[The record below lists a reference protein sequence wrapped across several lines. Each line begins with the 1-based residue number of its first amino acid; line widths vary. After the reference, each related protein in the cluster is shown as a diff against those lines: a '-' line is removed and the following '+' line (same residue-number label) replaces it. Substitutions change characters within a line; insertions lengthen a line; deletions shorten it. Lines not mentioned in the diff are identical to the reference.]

1 RYIDAAVALAK
12 RRNPASDPSVYD
24 FLRDVLLL
32 EPAPEVG
39 DAERAERCRFA
50 MKFQQLTGP
59 VMAKGV
65 EDTAFYIYNRLVSLN
80 EVGGDPAIFGV
91 GPDLFHR
98 HNAGRRRR
106 WPHELLASSTHD
118 TKRSEDVRA
127 RIDVLSEMPRDWR
140 AALNRWTRLNRRHHG
155 RVEGASAPARND
167 EYLFYQTLLG
177 AWPFDAARPDAEFVD
192 RIDAFMLKAVR
203 EAQVHTSWINPNE
216 AYEAALAAFV
226 RGVLGDGQDAFFDDF
241 AGLRQTVAHLGAF
254 NALAQQLLKLTAPG
268 VPDIYQGT
276 ELWDFSLVDPDNR
289 RPVDYAVRS
298 RLLKALRRRKPSP
311 ALTTELIEKKADGR
325 IKLYLTDRALSCRAD
340 APDLFRD
347 GDYRPLHATGLRQ
360 DHVVAFARR
369 LGERE
374 IVVAVPRL
382 VARLVRPPDARVGEA
397 AWGDDTLLVPDA
409 GAGVRYRDRFTGEL
423 VTARSG
429 PDGAVLALADIFAAF
444 PAALL
449 ERLDAADG
457 AADAGEPA

>member
-1 RYIDAAVALAK
+1 
-12 RRNPASDPSVYD
+12 
-24 FLRDVLLL
+24 
-32 EPAPEVG
+32 
-39 DAERAERCRFA
+39 RFA
-50 MKFQQLTGP
+50 IKFQQFTGP

-65 EDTAFYIYNRLVSLN
+65 SDTAFYIDNLLISLN

-98 HNAGRRRR
+98 HNASHRRR

-127 RIDVLSEMPRDWR
+127 RIDVLSETPRDWQ
-140 AALNRWTRLNRRHHG
+140 AALNRWTRLNRRH
-155 RVEGASAPARND
+155 RSRADGASAPARND

-177 AWPFDAARPDAEFVD
+177 AWPFDAARPDTDFVD
-192 RIDAFMLKAVR
+192 RIDAFMRKAVR

-216 AYEAALAAFV
+216 AYEAALHAFV

-241 AGLRQTVAHLGAF
+241 AGLRQTVAHVGAF
-254 NALAQQLLKLTAPG
+254 NALSQQLLKLTAPG
-268 VPDIYQGT
+268 VPDLYQGT

-289 RPVDYAVRS
+289 RPVDYALRQ
-298 RLLKALRRRKPSP
+298 RFLEELRRRPPSP
-311 ALTTELIEKKADGR
+311 ASAAELLAAKADGR
-325 IKLYLTDRALSCRAD
+325 IKLYLTERALACRAE

-347 GDYRPLHATGLRQ
+347 GDYRPLHATGARR

-382 VARLVRPPDARVGEA
+382 VARLVRGADAPLGEA
-397 AWGDDTLLVPDA
+397 VWGDDALILPA
-409 GAGVRYRDRFTGEL
+409 GADARYRDQFTGEI

-429 PDGAVLALADIFAAF
+429 PDGAVLALSDAFAAF

-449 ERLDAADG
+449 ERI
-457 AADAGEPA
+457 EPAEAGGMEAPA